1 MGKIQTKRIEEMKGT
16 IIAVCRSEQ
25 TGTRKEPCGEGIFIE
40 NYGMED
46 DAHAAQGIARQ
57 VSLLSVESIAK
68 MKTLG
73 LELNPGDFAENLTI
87 EGMELFSLP
96 VGTRLRVGA
105 EVILEISQIGKTC
118 HSGCAI
124 FKAVGACIM
133 PKEGVFARVIR
144 GGKIGDGDTV
154 EIMPKET

>member
-1 MGKIQTKRIEEMKGT
+1 MQRKGIKAMKGT

-25 TGTRKEPCGEGIFIE
+25 TGTRKEPCGEGMFIE
-40 NYGMED
+40 NYGMGN

-57 VSLLSVESIAK
+57 VSLLSVESITK

-73 LELNPGDFAENLTI
+73 LELNPGDFAENLTV
-87 EGMELFSLP
+87 EGLELFSLP
-96 VGTRLRVGA
+96 VGTRLQVGE
-105 EVILEISQIGKTC
+105 EVVLEISQIGKTC
-118 HSGCAI
+118 HTGCAI

-154 EIMPKET
+154 EIIKEED

>member
-1 MGKIQTKRIEEMKGT
+1 MKGT
-16 IIAVCRSEQ
+16 IIAVSRSEK

-40 NYGMED
+40 NYGMKD
-46 DAHAAQGIARQ
+46 DAHATQGIARQ
-57 VSLLSVESIAK
+57 VSLLAVESIAK

-73 LELNPGDFAENLTI
+73 MELTPGDFAENLTI

-96 VGTRLRVGA
+96 VGTRLLVGE
-105 EVILEISQIGKTC
+105 EVILEVSQIGKTC

-124 FKAVGACIM
+124 FKTVGACIM

-144 GGKIGDGDTV
+144 GGRIADGDPV
-154 EIMPKET
+154 EIMKE